1 MGNLHQAQYSQ
12 ASMFDHIVEDFLDTR
27 VVAVTH
33 AIEIVASPNPHFA
46 LVDRAEE
53 VGMFGGVDQDTK
65 SVVA

>member
-27 VVAVTH
+27 VVTIAD
-33 AIEIVASPNPHFA
+33 AIKVVASPNPHFA
-46 LVDRAEE
+46 FVDRDEE
-53 VGMFGGVDQDTK
+53 VGVFGGVDHDTK